1 MDESTNNQEEKYLT
15 MTANVLGYLGSLPF
29 IALAAT
35 ISIANVDAVV
45 IAKSALYLYG
55 AIILSF
61 LGGLHWG
68 RIASKKTIV
77 SSDKWVLLYSV
88 VPSLI
93 GWFSFLLKFFWSN
106 TAWILI
112 IGFVGSY
119 FMDRFFIKDGTF
131 KSFMGSLRL
140 NLTIIACISLSFLL
154 V

>member
-35 ISIANVDAVV
+35 ISVASADAVV
-45 IAKSALYLYG
+45 IAKSTLYLYG

-68 RIASKKTIV
+68 RIASKETV
-77 SSDKWVLLYSV
+77 TSSDKWILLYSV

-93 GWFSFLLKFFWSN
+93 GWFSFLLKFFWSH
-106 TAWILI
+106 TAWMLI
-112 IGFVGSY
+112 IGFLASY

>member
-1 MDESTNNQEEKYLT
+1 MDESTNNQEEIYLT
-15 MTANVLGYLGSLPF
+15 IAANVLGYLGSLPF
-29 IALAAT
+29 IALAVT
-35 ISIANVDAVV
+35 ISIANVEAVV
-45 IAKSALYLYG
+45 IAKSALYIYG
-55 AIILSF
+55 AVILSF

-119 FMDRFFIKDGTF
+119 FMDRFFIKNGIF

>member
-1 MDESTNNQEEKYLT
+1 MDESTNKQEEKYLT
-15 MTANVLGYLGSLPF
+15 MTANVLGYLGGLPF
-29 IALAAT
+29 IALAVT
-35 ISIANVDAVV
+35 ISVANADAVV

-68 RIASKKTIV
+68 RIASKETVI
-77 SSDKWVLLYSV
+77 SSDKWILLYSV

-93 GWFSFLLKFFWSN
+93 GWFSFLLKSLWSHS
-106 TAWILI
+106 AWILI
-112 IGFVGSY
+112 IGFLASY
-119 FMDRFFIKDGTF
+119 FMDRFFIKNGTF
-131 KSFMGSLRL
+131 KFFMGSLRL

>member
-1 MDESTNNQEEKYLT
+1 MDESTNKQEEKYLT
-15 MTANVLGYLGSLPF
+15 ITANVLGYLGSLPF
-29 IALAAT
+29 IALAVT
-35 ISIANVDAVV
+35 ISVANADAVV

-68 RIASKKTIV
+68 RIASKETVI
-77 SSDKWVLLYSV
+77 SSDKWILLYSV

-93 GWFSFLLKFFWSN
+93 GWFSFLLKFFWSH
-106 TAWILI
+106 TAWMLI
-112 IGFVGSY
+112 IGFLASY
-119 FMDRFFIKDGTF
+119 FMDRLFIKDGTF